1 MGTGEDDHMFFR
13 PLLGVLLLST
23 AGLYAQ
29 TKQDP
34 PADPELILALQQ
46 LEKRMD
52 ISFDQAFPKDWDIDL
67 RLKKPFAT
75 IPTAG
80 GKVRATQPN
89 LVPEDDYSVLEW
101 HVAPEDPAKPLSES
115 LFCLLDI
122 DKSGGVLQVTLL
134 ANDSDPWTKGDP
146 VRSRE
151 DGESSRDYFQRVMI
165 TYRLRTKQAKE
176 PTQAALLL
184 SGFEKMATAIQ
195 ILHQEKE
202 LLKR

>member
-1 MGTGEDDHMFFR
+1 MFLR
-13 PLLGVLLLST
+13 PLLGALLLGS
-23 AGLYAQ
+23 ACLHAQ
-29 TKQDP
+29 SKQDP
-34 PADPELILALQQ
+34 PADPELILTLQQ

-52 ISFDQAFPKDWDIDL
+52 ITFDQAFPKDWDIDL
-67 RLKKPFAT
+67 RLKKPFAS
-75 IPTAG
+75 IQTAT
-80 GKVRATQPN
+80 GKIRATRPN
-89 LVPEDDYSVLEW
+89 LVPEEDYSVLEW
-101 HVAPEDPAKPLSES
+101 HVAPEDPAKPLSDS

-146 VRSRE
+146 IRSRE

-165 TYRLRTKQAKE
+165 TYRLRTKQAE
-176 PTQAALLL
+176 NPGQAALLL

-195 ILHQEKE
+195 SLHQEKE